1 MRLLGRSNSVN
12 VKKVMWCAHE
22 LDISLERV
30 DLGGP
35 FGGVDTPEFRQR
47 NPNGLIPVLEDG
59 DLAIWESNAILRYL
73 LATHGQG
80 RLGSHDAIS
89 MARSDMWMDWVLS
102 TLSVPFR
109 ELFLN
114 KVRKTEETRDHE
126 AMARGLVASG
136 EKLAVVDTVLARQ
149 AWLSGE
155 EFGIGDIPM
164 GCYAYGWFNMDIERP
179 ELPHLQAW
187 YERLTE
193 REGYRTHVM
202 LPLT

>member
-73 LATHGQG
+73 LATRGQG
-80 RLGSHDAIS
+80 RLGSHDATS

-102 TLSVPFR
+102 TLSFPFR

-187 YERLTE
+187 YERLAE

>member
-35 FGGVDTPEFRQR
+35 FGGVDSPEFRQR

-59 DLAIWESNAILRYL
+59 DLTIWESNAILRYL
-73 LATHGQG
+73 LATRGQG
-80 RLGSHDAIS
+80 RLGSQDAAS
-89 MARSDMWMDWVLS
+89 MARSDMWLDWVLS
-102 TLSVPFR
+102 TLSFPFR
-109 ELFLN
+109 ELFQN
-114 KVRKTEETRDHE
+114 KVRKTEEARDHE

-136 EKLAVVDTVLARQ
+136 EKLAVVDAVLARQ
-149 AWLSGE
+149 VWLSGE

>member
-12 VKKVMWCAHE
+12 VKKIMWCADE
-22 LDISLERV
+22 LDIDLQRV

-35 FGGVDTPEFRQR
+35 FGGVDTPEFHCL

-59 DLAIWESNAILRYL
+59 DLVIWESNAILRYL

-80 RLGSHDAIS
+80 RLGSQNPAS

-102 TLSVPFR
+102 TLSFPFR

-114 KVRKTEETRDHE
+114 RVRKTEETRDHD
-126 AMARGLVASG
+126 AMARGLAASG
-136 EKLAVVDTVLARQ
+136 EKLALVDGVLAQ
-149 AWLSGE
+149 QNWLSGE
-155 EFGIGDIPM
+155 EFAIGDIPM

-179 ELPHLQAW
+179 ELPHLEAW
-187 YERLTE
+187 YQRLTQ
-193 REGYRTHVM
+193 REGYRRHVM